1 MRIKSGMNVKVIRGN
16 HKGKEGKVLR
26 VINDKNRVIV
36 EGVNLIKKH
45 TKPSQENPKGG
56 IVEKEGSLH
65 VSNVMFIHGG
75 NPTRIGYKKLEDGS
89 KVRISVKN
97 GEEIK
102 SWCLKKI

>member
-1 MRIKSGMNVKVIRGN
+1 MRIKSGMIVKVIRGN
-16 HKGKEGKVLR
+16 HKGKEGKILR

-75 NPTRIGYKKLEDGS
+75 SPTRIGYKKLEDGS

-102 SWCLKKI
+102 S